1 MKKEDYLFKIIE
13 KEGKI
18 TSKRVTELGYHRIHL
33 TFLLKQNK
41 IYKVSRGLYSTN
53 KELLVNPLL
62 EFQKSNK
69 KIIYSCFTALNLLE
83 FWPKVTKEVQISV
96 PQGYNASR
104 YKNSAIFYNSSSNY
118 NKGVIKIEGKDG
130 FLRVYELERSIWDII
145 KNENRFDK
153 REYNKLINYY
163 FNKSEIN
170 YQKLLEY
177 SKLLRV
183 SKKVQNY
190 LSLFKA

>member
-13 KEGKI
+13 REGKI
-18 TSKRVTELGYHRIHL
+18 TSKKVTELGYHRIHL

-41 IYKVSRGLYSTN
+41 IYKISRGLYSTN
-53 KELLVNPLL
+53 KELIVNPFL

-69 KIIYSCFTALNLLE
+69 KIIFSCFTALNLLE

-104 YKNSAIFYNSSSNY
+104 YKNSVIFYNSTSNY
-118 NKGVIKIEGKDG
+118 NKGVIKIETNDG
-130 FLRVYELERSIWDII
+130 FLRVYDLERSICDII

-163 FNKSEIN
+163 FNKSNIN

-183 SKKVQNY
+183 SKKVQTY